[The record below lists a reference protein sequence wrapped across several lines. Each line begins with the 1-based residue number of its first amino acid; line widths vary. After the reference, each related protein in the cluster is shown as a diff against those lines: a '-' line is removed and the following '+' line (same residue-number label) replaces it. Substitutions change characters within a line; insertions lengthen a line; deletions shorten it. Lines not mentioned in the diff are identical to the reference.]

1 MCNYG
6 RVIPLKCQLKLL
18 LLSLRYTF
26 NIYPIIHK
34 LIIQFPEKN
43 RLLIMMNKHEYLF
56 LLLNVFIDI
65 LINSISIINGCIL
78 QSILVEDGENFE
90 ICKFNGEYSVMLL
103 IVYKLLIVFVISF
116 LIFVEWNMPIIKYD
130 IRFIV
135 STIFI
140 DALSIIL
147 IYIFHIIKI
156 NNYVF
161 YFLLQTL
168 ITSIISISNY
178 IFLYGFGLFL
188 AFIKKQNIKLQF
200 INNINEQFVNNETQ
214 LKIKTCD
221 ISHIVSTA
229 HCESNI
235 TNESSKNKSQSTT
248 TYNQSNFISRMIDY
262 HYQKSFSSNS
272 LNTS

>member
-1 MCNYG
+1 
-6 RVIPLKCQLKLL
+6 
-18 LLSLRYTF
+18 
-26 NIYPIIHK
+26 
-34 LIIQFPEKN
+34 
-43 RLLIMMNKHEYLF
+43 MMNKHEYLF

-178 IFLYGFGLFL
+178 IF
-188 AFIKKQNIKLQF
+188 FIWVWTIFSFYKKAKH
-200 INNINEQFVNNETQ
+200 
-214 LKIKTCD
+214 KIT
-221 ISHIVSTA
+221 I
-229 HCESNI
+229 
-235 TNESSKNKSQSTT
+235 
-248 TYNQSNFISRMIDY
+248 Y
-262 HYQKSFSSNS
+262 
-272 LNTS
+272 